1 MSFFKGKAKVWW
13 LYTYFLKIQ
22 NWNKR
27 KTRCMVMLC
36 PLAFF
41 GSVVDALLRILYQ
54 FLSRSKRCRDNFEI
68 YYMYV
73 ISKSPKQKFILSLYV
88 LLTMTISR
96 LSSSQNGVLLHVRCD
111 WFHDLSNTCVHCG
124 FLHKTNKSKHEYN
137 RIKSPLNSTW
147 QKHRFTKHLPKTSK

>member
-1 MSFFKGKAKVWW
+1 MIISQINLSGFGSLSCQHLRNIGFKCLFFKGKANVWW
-13 LYTYFLKIQ
+13 FYTYFLKLQ

-27 KTRCMVMLC
+27 KTRCMVMLY

-73 ISKSPKQKFILSLYV
+73 ISKSPKQKFIFSLYFF
-88 LLTMTISR
+88 LTMTISR
-96 LSSSQNGVLLHVRCD
+96 LSSSQNGVLLHVVM
-111 WFHDLSNTCVHCG
+111 WLVPW
-124 FLHKTNKSKHEYN
+124 
-137 RIKSPLNSTW
+137 PL
-147 QKHRFTKHLPKTSK
+147 

>member
-1 MSFFKGKAKVWW
+1 MIISQINLSGLGSLSCQHLGNIGFKCFFFKGKQRFDEW

-36 PLAFF
+36 PLACF

-54 FLSRSKRCRDNFEI
+54 CLSRSKRCRDNFEI

-73 ISKSPKQKFILSLYV
+73 ISKSPKQKFILSLYFF
-88 LLTMTISR
+88 LTMTISR
-96 LSSSQNGVLLHVRCD
+96 LSFSQNGVLLHV
-111 WFHDLSNTCVHCG
+111 VM
-124 FLHKTNKSKHEYN
+124 
-137 RIKSPLNSTW
+137 
-147 QKHRFTKHLPKTSK
+147 

>member
-1 MSFFKGKAKVWW
+1 MIISQINLSGLGSLSCQHLRNIGFKCLFFKGKAKVWW
-13 LYTYFLKIQ
+13 LYTYFLKLQ

-68 YYMYV
+68 YYMCV
-73 ISKSPKQKFILSLYV
+73 ISKSSKQKFILSLYFF
-88 LLTMTISR
+88 LTMTISR
-96 LSSSQNGVLLHVRCD
+96 LSSSQNGVLLHVVM
-111 WFHDLSNTCVHCG
+111 WLVPW
-124 FLHKTNKSKHEYN
+124 
-137 RIKSPLNSTW
+137 PL
-147 QKHRFTKHLPKTSK
+147 